1 MMADDLLAGL
11 VIAVLGGD
19 RREEEVIRVLASAG
33 ASIRTAGRDL
43 AADPRPAQPHPS
55 VNGAL
60 RLADV
65 LLAPLPSLGGDGR
78 VWSTLASAPVYLLPA
93 DIEGMAHG
101 ARAIVGRAN
110 SCLRDLAAKGR
121 LQLRELADDD
131 ELAILNSIPTAEGA
145 VQLAMQLSPI
155 TMHGSTAAV
164 LGMGRVGLT
173 LARLLVAIGC
183 RTFACAEER
192 AARARA
198 LTLGCELASL
208 DDLGRIADRLDF
220 LFNTIPAPVV
230 SRETLAGLSE
240 RAVVIDLASAPGGV
254 DLAASRELG
263 KTAVLAPGLPGKV
276 APVTAGKLLAQVVRD
291 DLLNWSGKGR
301 GGRCP

>member
-110 SCLRDLAAKGR
+110 SCLRDLA
-121 LQLRELADDD
+121 
-131 ELAILNSIPTAEGA
+131 
-145 VQLAMQLSPI
+145 
-155 TMHGSTAAV
+155 
-164 LGMGRVGLT
+164 
-173 LARLLVAIGC
+173 
-183 RTFACAEER
+183 
-192 AARARA
+192 
-198 LTLGCELASL
+198 
-208 DDLGRIADRLDF
+208 
-220 LFNTIPAPVV
+220 
-230 SRETLAGLSE
+230 
-240 RAVVIDLASAPGGV
+240 
-254 DLAASRELG
+254 
-263 KTAVLAPGLPGKV
+263 
-276 APVTAGKLLAQVVRD
+276 
-291 DLLNWSGKGR
+291 
-301 GGRCP
+301 